1 MLALCEGPFL
11 AVRGLLQHGVLK
23 RLRRAQT
30 HHRLGLDLD
39 GLTGLRI
46 TAHARL
52 AVRFYR
58 AADVGDDELA
68 GGALAFSHR
77 ELEELL
83 NKKHR
88 GHLRSATLLRDM
100 RHDPGLAHWLCCPLV
115 FLSFLYF

>member
-30 HHRLGLDLD
+30 NHRLGLDLD

-52 AVRFYR
+52 AVRFYL
-58 AADVGDDELA
+58 AAAVGDDELA
-68 GGALAFSHR
+68 GGALAFFHR
-77 ELEELL
+77 AREVLL
-83 NKKHR
+83 LIASR
-88 GHLRSATLLRDM
+88 GLRLRGTMCRDVRQTLCVVPMLDLPVRVY
-100 RHDPGLAHWLCCPLV
+100 A
-115 FLSFLYF
+115 F

>member
-1 MLALCEGPFL
+1 MLALCEGPFP

-30 HHRLGLDLD
+30 HHRLGLDFD

-68 GGALAFSHR
+68 GGALAFSSR
-77 ELEELL
+77 QLEQLFK
-83 NKKHR
+83 KKHP
-88 GHLRSATLLRDM
+88 GLLRSATLLADM
-100 RHDPGLAHWLCCPLV
+100 RHNVGL
-115 FLSFLYF
+115 

>member
-52 AVRFYR
+52 AVRLYG

-68 GGALAFSHR
+68 GGALSFSYPQLQNIFKKER
-77 ELEELL
+77 PPLL
-83 NKKHR
+83 LSSP
-88 GHLRSATLLRDM
+88 HLPPIPPDHA
-100 RHDPGLAHWLCCPLV
+100 
-115 FLSFLYF
+115 

>member
-52 AVRFYR
+52 AVRFYG
-58 AADVGDDELA
+58 AADVGDDEFA
-68 GGALAFSHR
+68 GGALSFSPR
-77 ELEELL
+77 ELEKLFKKKRRRLL
-83 NKKHR
+83 
-88 GHLRSATLLRDM
+88 STAPPPCD
-100 RHDPGLAHWLCCPLV
+100 
-115 FLSFLYF
+115 